1 MKKAKRFA
9 ALALST
15 LMAAGLFAGCGA
27 PASGSAPA
35 SGTGAVSSSQQE
47 SALVE
52 VSVAIWGADDGLAD
66 PNDPI
71 LKRIEEETGVRLVP
85 QNVTWDDSSQKIQLW
100 ATNGQL
106 PDIFAGDFVAQS
118 FYGNWIEQG
127 VIRALP
133 EDLSAY
139 PNLAEHMQMERAQAA
154 ARDGKLYMIPRT
166 TYGDITYSVLDRNVV
181 YRWDLAQAAGITK
194 EPETYEEF
202 CDMIKAI
209 IEADPEGKNISGM
222 TQALPELIGG
232 FVYPYAG
239 IIDKKWVAD
248 EEGRFVPSYFADRDA
263 LVSAMRFARDM
274 YTDGVIEKDIALAKL
289 ETSKEKYLQ
298 GQSAAMVFAWSGP
311 AGLESQI
318 GKDYDALYGEG
329 SFLEDNRIAKLYPS
343 EDGNSYYFVDTEAW
357 SESYI
362 SAQVDDEKMA
372 AICRLFDFLYS
383 EEGQRLVYCGI
394 EGEDYDVVDGEVVM
408 KDGVDLME
416 KYTFKNV
423 NSNIADLAMWNPE
436 YWDSEY
442 PSTISE
448 EYRALNTARHED
460 AVQNGTLPAYYDSVL
475 FLSTPLKDAFV
486 YNTNDDL
493 LQVMMGS
500 DPVEKM
506 VDDLLANYETKGLSD
521 MLAEVNAKA
530 AELGIKAES
539 KNKTHRRHGTGRAS
553 HGSARAY

>member
-1 MKKAKRFA
+1 MNMKKAKRFT
-9 ALALST
+9 ALVLST
-15 LMAAGLFAGCGA
+15 LMAAGIFTGCGA
-27 PASGSAPA
+27 PASSDVSPSGSGSA
-35 SGTGAVSSSQQE
+35 SSS
-47 SALVE
+47 SPIE

-71 LKRIEEETGVRLVP
+71 LKKIEEETGVRLVS
-85 QNVTWDDSSQKIQLW
+85 QHVTWDDSEQKIQLW

-106 PDIFAGDFVAQS
+106 PDIFAGDFVAKS

-154 ARDGKLYMIPRT
+154 ARDGKFYMIPRT
-166 TYGDITYSVLDRNVV
+166 TYGDISYSVLDRNVV
-181 YRWDLAQAAGITK
+181 YRWDLAQAAGVTK

-209 IEADPEGKNISGM
+209 IEADPEGKGISGM

-248 EEGRFVPSYFADRDA
+248 EDGQFVPSYFADRDA
-263 LVSAMRFARDM
+263 LVSAMQFARDM

-311 AGLESQI
+311 AGLEAQI

-343 EDGNSYYFVDTEAW
+343 EDGNKYYFVDTEAW

-362 SAQVDDEKMA
+362 SANVDDEKMA
-372 AICRLFDFLYS
+372 AICRLFDYLYS

-408 KDGVDLME
+408 KEGVNLAE

-436 YWDSEY
+436 YWNNDY

-460 AVQNGTLPAYYDSVL
+460 AVQNGTLPTYYDSVL

-493 LQVMMGS
+493 LQIMMGNE
-500 DPVEKM
+500 PVEKM

-521 MLAEVNAKA
+521 MLAEVNARA
-530 AELGIKAES
+530 AELGIKAE
-539 KNKTHRRHGTGRAS
+539 
-553 HGSARAY
+553 